1 MKVYE
6 RLIATLGLALA
17 LVVDCH
23 SQVAAPASLPPC
35 LIQYSAGGGDVLSS
49 GSRLLLYNSNQTY
62 TVINWSSSIQGVHS
76 TTAPVGGTFTYAVD
90 PQNSAHALITYT
102 GGGGVLSYDDLY
114 FTATNSGSQFPLSG
128 VVTLLSYADF
138 TLSPMQANSGCR
150 AVSSRC
156 ELAAGGTSISGFIID
171 ESGGPRW
178 VLVRAEGKSL
188 STYGVTDGVSS
199 PSFTLHNSAGVVGT
213 SSVWSSDPNLVSGFE
228 TIFSLVGDFSLESGS
243 DEGVLLVQ
251 LNPGAYTAV
260 FQAGSA
266 GTILC
271 DVYMLPF

>member
-1 MKVYE
+1 
-6 RLIATLGLALA
+6 
-17 LVVDCH
+17 
-23 SQVAAPASLPPC
+23 
-35 LIQYSAGGGDVLSS
+35 
-49 GSRLLLYNSNQTY
+49 LYNSNQTY
-62 TVINWSSSIQGVHS
+62 AVISWSFISSTVSINPTNPTNPYQ
-76 TTAPVGGTFTYAVD
+76 TTLAPVSGTFSYAVD
-90 PQNSAHALITYT
+90 PQNPAHATITYA
-102 GGGGVLSYDDLY
+102 GAALPVDDLY
-114 FTATNSGSQFPLSG
+114 FTATDSGSQLAPGGIGIVPPGTPSE
-128 VVTLLSYADF
+128 SF
-138 TLSPMQANSGCR
+138 TISPMQANSGCR